1 MTRRGTT
8 KRWTSRLHWSRPNCL
23 GQDRT
28 PRSLPYGP
36 SAKSAPAAP
45 GARNAPTPP
54 NVSTPGKPNVSA
66 SANQIVDAEA
76 CGNATANEEADVP
89 ETASETQGHATGDAW
104 TGPAALDRRCLKTRN
119 RRAPRLG
126 RAPQL
131 QRPQRA

>member
-1 MTRRGTT
+1 
-8 KRWTSRLHWSRPNCL
+8 
-23 GQDRT
+23 
-28 PRSLPYGP
+28 GP

-119 RRAPRLG
+119 RRAPCPLG